1 MTAAMSKVAPRKA
14 ANRRSTAGST
24 AGGIARRRNM
34 YLKAKAERPIDKSPG
49 PNPPKRLLTAT
60 ARRKHDTGASIGHA
74 TARATPLEIAAKP

>member
-1 MTAAMSKVAPRKA
+1 
-14 ANRRSTAGST
+14 
-24 AGGIARRRNM
+24 M